1 MLRAIHSGRFFY
13 YQSSI
18 FAKKLTIGLLLSE
31 LQYLIK
37 SIEGRYG
44 KMFFTTSRLRRRRW
58 MSEEAIKCFRSDG
71 GVYLVRKDIRI
82 AMIYGFIF

>member
-1 MLRAIHSGRFFY
+1 
-13 YQSSI
+13 
-18 FAKKLTIGLLLSE
+18 
-31 LQYLIK
+31 
-37 SIEGRYG
+37 
-44 KMFFTTSRLRRRRW
+44 